1 MTLLF
6 AFDPDQV
13 VMIALTFVLAGMVK
27 GVTGMGLPTVAM
39 GILGSLIS
47 PVAAA
52 AMLLIPSLISNLF
65 QFGGG
70 GNTRMLLK
78 RLWPMLLTVV
88 IATLLASVW
97 ITGGET
103 SRTQFALGLALM
115 VYALWTLAG
124 KRIAIAPRREKPLSL
139 VVGFATGLLT
149 GGTGV
154 FVMPAVPWIQ
164 SLGFEKDELVQALG
178 ISFTFSTLALAL
190 GLWWHDALPA
200 QSLSLSAFAIVPA
213 LLGQWAG
220 TRIRRVIS
228 PVVFKRCFLFC
239 LLGLSIEMM
248 LRAVT

>member
-1 MTLLF
+1 MPLLF

-27 GVTGMGLPTVAM
+27 GVTGMGLPTVAL

-52 AMLLIPSLISNLF
+52 AMLLLPSLISNLF

-190 GLWWHDALPA
+190 GLWWHDALPV

-239 LLGLSIEMM
+239 LMGLSIEMM

>member
-52 AMLLIPSLISNLF
+52 AMLLLPSLISNLF

-115 VYALWTLAG
+115 VYAL
-124 KRIAIAPRREKPLSL
+124 
-139 VVGFATGLLT
+139 
-149 GGTGV
+149 
-154 FVMPAVPWIQ
+154 
-164 SLGFEKDELVQALG
+164 
-178 ISFTFSTLALAL
+178 
-190 GLWWHDALPA
+190 
-200 QSLSLSAFAIVPA
+200 
-213 LLGQWAG
+213 
-220 TRIRRVIS
+220 
-228 PVVFKRCFLFC
+228 
-239 LLGLSIEMM
+239 
-248 LRAVT
+248 

>member
-52 AMLLIPSLISNLF
+52 AMLLLPSLVSNLF

-70 GNTRMLLK
+70 GNTRMLLI

-97 ITGGET
+97 ITGGDT

-124 KRIAIAPRREKPLSL
+124 KRVAVAPQREKPLSL
-139 VVGFATGLLT
+139 IVGFATGLLT

-190 GLWWHDALPA
+190 GLWWHGALPV
-200 QSLSLSAFAIVPA
+200 QSLNLSAFAIIPA
-213 LLGQWAG
+213 LIGQWAG

-239 LLGLSIEMM
+239 LMGLSSEMM

>member
-52 AMLLIPSLISNLF
+52 AMLLLPSRISNLF

-190 GLWWHDALPA
+190 GLWWHDALPV

>member
-52 AMLLIPSLISNLF
+52 AMLLLPSLISNLF

-124 KRIAIAPRREKPLSL
+124 KRIAIAPRREKLLSL

-190 GLWWHDALPA
+190 GLWWHDALPV